1 MLHKLRKLC
10 LEDGFKLKRC
20 MSSDIDLLKAIQNDF
35 RKNGMKGKYL
45 KLEIFTDDK
54 WLDVKRDVKDY
65 TLGFIVKVNDKSALR
80 CVLLPYLSSMYD
92 PTGLNA
98 PFLLK
103 EKQIIQSLSKQHLR

>member
-35 RKNGMKGKYL
+35 RKNGMKEKYL

-65 TLGFIVKVNDKSALR
+65 TLGFIVKMNDKSASR

-92 PTGLNA
+92 RTGLSA

-103 EKQIIQSLSKQHLR
+103 GKQIIQSLSKQHLR